1 MWTSFIKIK
10 YLNIPRWMM
19 LTPGVHRHAHSELG
33 DVVDAREQ
41 HLTTQHGVD
50 QCDQVGPAQGH

>member
-1 MWTSFIKIK
+1 
-10 YLNIPRWMM
+10 MM
-19 LTPGVHRHAHSELG
+19 FTPGVHRHAHSELG